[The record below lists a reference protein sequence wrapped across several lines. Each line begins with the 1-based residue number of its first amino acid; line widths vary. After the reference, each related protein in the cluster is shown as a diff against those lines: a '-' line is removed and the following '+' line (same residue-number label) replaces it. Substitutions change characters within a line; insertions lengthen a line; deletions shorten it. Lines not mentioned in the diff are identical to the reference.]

1 MIYIWPLRTG
11 HSICFIPDP
20 ISITI
25 VMQIGRRSISKLIV
39 FFSFVL
45 FCFLLLLLFYNDDDP
60 FPDLS
65 LKLLPDD
72 IRFRFTKKK
81 IRVLIFFKFV
91 RKQIQQKM
99 KREEFFIRYAKTYL
113 VPKQSKLQFR
123 KKRLHYNLIF
133 FCNKLFISCII
144 QT

>member
-1 MIYIWPLRTG
+1 M
-11 HSICFIPDP
+11 
-20 ISITI
+20 
-25 VMQIGRRSISKLIV
+25 
-39 FFSFVL
+39 
-45 FCFLLLLLFYNDDDP
+45 FYNDDDP

-113 VPKQSKLQFR
+113 VPKQSKLQLR
-123 KKRLHYNLIF
+123 KKWDNTS
-133 FCNKLFISCII
+133 LFRFKIPN
-144 QT
+144 TEN